1 MSNVK
6 ILSQYIKDL
15 SFEAPQAPQ
24 IFFNPI
30 AKPNINLTI
39 NIDAKKISDENY
51 EITLKINAEA
61 SSEEKKIFICEVE
74 YAGLFQLQKI
84 ENEMLEQVLLI
95 YCPNIL
101 FPFIRRIIAN
111 VTSDGGFAPLML
123 DLIDFADLYNRRKAV
138 ANATPIN
145 NTQN

>member
-15 SFEAPQAPQ
+15 SFEVPQAPQ
-24 IFFNPI
+24 VFFSPI
-30 AKPNINLTI
+30 NKPNIALNI

-51 EITLKINAEA
+51 EILLKINAEA
-61 SSEEKKIFICEVE
+61 TQEEKKIFICEVE
-74 YAGLFQLQKI
+74 YGGLFQLQKI

-101 FPFIRRIIAN
+101 FPFIRRVIAN

-123 DLIDFADLYNRRKAV
+123 DLIDFADLYNRRKNI
-138 ANATPIN
+138 ANATPIS